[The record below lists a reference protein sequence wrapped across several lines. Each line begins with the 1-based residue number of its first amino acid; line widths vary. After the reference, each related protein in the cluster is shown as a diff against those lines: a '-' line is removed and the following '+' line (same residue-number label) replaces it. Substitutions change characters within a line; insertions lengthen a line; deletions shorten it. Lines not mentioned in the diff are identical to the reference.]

1 MHDNVVYP
9 RADSPTQQQQQVMVI
24 HVRPNEPGT
33 DAAPHTFTT
42 EMIMACFVLWCCNCA
57 FGVIAFI
64 LASQYTNFVPHS
76 FHRVIHKIIP
86 FVWNVLVIVIFS
98 NQNKENNRVS
108 AFLTQKSLLLL
119 RMFYSFF
126 VFLLIPLLHRNLC
139 RLLFLWNERHGLETS
154 THYAEW
160 FQFLLEHYRLE
171 IWPKI

>member
-108 AFLTQKSLLLL
+108 AFLTQTPYCYCGCSVL
-119 RMFYSFF
+119 SFF
-126 VFLLIPLLHRNLC
+126 FFLFHFYTEIC
-139 RLLFLWNERHGLETS
+139 AGYSSFETS
-154 THYAEW
+154 AMDLKLQHITQNG
-160 FQFLLEHYRLE
+160 FNFCSN
-171 IWPKI
+171 IFV